1 MTARHA
7 LVVLFV
13 AALGISAIAP
23 QPTPKP
29 PPTPQAPAA
38 PTPQA
43 PPPANPPAQAPRP
56 QPNRQ
61 PINVRIEVTITDQ
74 RGTAP
79 VMKKTIT
86 AVTGDQL
93 NARIRTQAG
102 FQRDRRREPISQ
114 RVPLNLDVM
123 PTILPNGRVR
133 VTVATSNTHL
143 PAPPD
148 EPAAS
153 GPRLVGTGIQENLS
167 VNLDDGKPLVVSQSA
182 DPVSDRQVT
191 VEVRAT
197 ILK

>member
-13 AALGISAIAP
+13 AALGMSAIAQ

-56 QPNRQ
+56 EPNRQ

-79 VMKKTIT
+79 VMKKTVT

-93 NARIRTQAG
+93 NARIRTQAD
-102 FQRDRRREPISQ
+102 FR
-114 RVPLNLDVM
+114 
-123 PTILPNGRVR
+123 
-133 VTVATSNTHL
+133 
-143 PAPPD
+143 
-148 EPAAS
+148 
-153 GPRLVGTGIQENLS
+153 GIGGVDS
-167 VNLDDGKPLVVSQSA
+167 
-182 DPVSDRQVT
+182 
-191 VEVRAT
+191 
-197 ILK
+197 

>member
-13 AALGISAIAP
+13 AALGMSAIAQ

-56 QPNRQ
+56 EPNRQ

-93 NARIRTQAG
+93 NARIRTQAE
-102 FQRDRRREPISQ
+102 FQGIGGNPLVKGI
-114 RVPLNLDVM
+114 PLNLDVM

-133 VTVATSNTHL
+133 VTVGLEYHL